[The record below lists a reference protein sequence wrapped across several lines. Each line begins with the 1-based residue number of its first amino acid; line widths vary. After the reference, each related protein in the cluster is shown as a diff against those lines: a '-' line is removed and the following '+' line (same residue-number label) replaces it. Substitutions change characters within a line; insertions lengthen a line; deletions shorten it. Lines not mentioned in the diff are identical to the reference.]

1 MIRPR
6 HALIPE
12 AYEDRPFYSRLVKGA
27 REEVRVALQARHPA
41 PARKFV
47 IFAQG
52 RTGSTLLTSTLN
64 SHPSIRCDDEIL
76 IVPRARPLS
85 FIEMSAR
92 LAPTTAYGFHVK
104 ITQLLA
110 WQRIR
115 DVAGFLAHM
124 EGGGWTI
131 LYLRRE
137 NILRHVISNVFA
149 EAIGAYHISGSGAG
163 KALPDRINLPLDR
176 LAYEMH
182 LRTELGEAERAALRG
197 RAHTELVYEHD
208 LQIPEQQTETFVRL
222 QGAIGVPRADLSPSL
237 RKMVVAPLA
246 DLLTNYDEVADWMRR
261 NPDYRHHL
269 DDDIPST
276 A

>member
-27 REEVRVALQARHPA
+27 REEVKIALKARHLP

-64 SHPSIRCDDEIL
+64 SHPLIRCDDEIL

-92 LAPTTAYGFHVK
+92 VAPAEAYGFHVK

-124 EGGGWTI
+124 EGAGWTI

-137 NILRHVISNVFA
+137 NILRHVVSNVFA
-149 EAIGAYHISGSGAG
+149 EAAGGYHISGEGRAR
-163 KALPDRINLPLDR
+163 PDRITLPLDR
-176 LAYEMH
+176 LAYEMR
-182 LRTELGEAERAALRG
+182 LRTELGEAERAALKG
-197 RAHTELVYEHD
+197 RAHTALVYERD
-208 LQIPEQQTETFVRL
+208 LQTSEQQTETFVRL
-222 QGAIGVPRADLSPSL
+222 QDAIGVPHANLSSGL
-237 RKMVVAPLA
+237 RKMVVKTLA
-246 DLLTNYDEVADWMRR
+246 ELLTNYDEVADWMRR
-261 NPDYRHHL
+261 NPDYTYHL
-269 DDDIPST
+269 EDDIPCP